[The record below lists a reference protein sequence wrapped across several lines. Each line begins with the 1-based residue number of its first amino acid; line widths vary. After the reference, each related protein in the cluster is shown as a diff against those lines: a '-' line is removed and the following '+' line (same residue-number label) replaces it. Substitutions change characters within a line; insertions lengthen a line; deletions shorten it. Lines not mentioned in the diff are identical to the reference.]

1 MMHYSVDE
9 LTTFFWE
16 PLPDE
21 QEEEEDEDSDEGE
34 DANED
39 VEGGEDKKT
48 VSANPDGY
56 WGTDCICRVLR
67 E

>member
-16 PLPDE
+16 LLPDE

-34 DANED
+34 NANKD
-39 VEGGEDKKT
+39 VEGREDKKI
-48 VSANPDGY
+48 VSANPNGY
-56 WGTDCICRVLR
+56 
-67 E
+67 